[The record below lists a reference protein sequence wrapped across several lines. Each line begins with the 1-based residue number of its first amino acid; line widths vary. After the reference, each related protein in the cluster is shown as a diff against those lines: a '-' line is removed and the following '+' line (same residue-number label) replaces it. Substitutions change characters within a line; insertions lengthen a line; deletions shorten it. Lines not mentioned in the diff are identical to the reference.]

1 MILTGLLIAV
11 AMQTMPQSDF
21 LAEGEQIGRLAGRS
35 GACASAGYEVD
46 DERGLAIAND
56 FSDRAKAAGWPEDL
70 IAEAISSGSR
80 LEEIELSPFT
90 DVPEGMSDAELRRF
104 ANDFFATLKTR
115 CASLA
120 ANYPGVIVDVEQGHR
135 NADAKLAI
143 MLRPLDL

>member
-1 MILTGLLIAV
+1 MFAEIAF
-11 AMQTMPQSDF
+11 ALALQAMPQAEF
-21 LAEGEQIGRLAGRS
+21 LAEGEQVGRLAGRS
-35 GACASAGYEVD
+35 GACQSAGYEIN
-46 DERGLAIAND
+46 DERGLAVAKD
-56 FSDRAKAAGWPEDL
+56 FSERAKAAGWNDDL
-70 IAEAISSGSR
+70 IASAISSGSR

-104 ANDFFATLKTR
+104 ATEFFATLKTR